1 MEAVLHSEMPE
12 KKKQN
17 ISGAIKEYGR
27 RLFGFI
33 RGRVRS
39 EEDAEDLMQDVWY
52 QLSNLSNIDEVE
64 NMSAWLYRV
73 ARNRITDY
81 YRKKKSSSLD
91 DMGFENEEGEF
102 SLKDILL
109 IDDTDPDLAK
119 FRDIFWNELGKALA
133 ELPENQRSV
142 FVLNELE
149 DMTLQQI
156 ADKQGENIKTI
167 ISRKG
172 YAVKHLRSR
181 LQFLYDALN

>member
-1 MEAVLHSEMPE
+1 MEAVLDSEMPD

-17 ISGAIKEYGR
+17 VSGAIKEYGR

-52 QLSNLSNIDEVE
+52 QFSNISNIDELE
-64 NMSAWLYRV
+64 NISAWLYRV

-81 YRKKKSSSLD
+81 YRKKRNSSLED
-91 DMGFENEEGEF
+91 VGFENDESEF

-109 IDDTDPDLAK
+109 IDDTDPDLAR
-119 FRDIFWNELGKALA
+119 FRDLFWNELGKALA

-149 DMTLQQI
+149 DMTLQEI

-167 ISRKG
+167 TSRKG

-181 LQFLYDALN
+181 LQYLYDALN